1 MQTTA
6 TRYVVRPMDL
16 GDISQVMEIEKD
28 SFPSVWPST
37 AFKREIRHNR
47 LARYLVAVEQTVR
60 EGEATEG
67 EFGPPGPPGP
77 RAPTAPP
84 LSPPRLG
91 RWLIELRRLFGAE
104 EDAEPVPHQDVVIGF
119 VGVWLIAD
127 EAHIVTIAVREGHRR
142 RGIGELLLIAAI
154 ELTLMNERELVSL
167 ECRASNDAAMALY
180 DKYGFQRLGIRPH
193 YYSDN
198 REDAIIMT
206 AEHIDRAPYQ
216 SLFRQLREEHRQRC
230 GDYQFDFT

>member
-28 SFPSVWPST
+28 SFPSMWPST

-47 LARYLVAVEQTVR
+47 LARYLVAVEQTVL
-60 EGEATEG
+60 EGETTEA
-67 EFGPPGPPGP
+67 EFGPPDP

-104 EDAEPVPHQDVVIGF
+104 EDAEPAPHQDLVIGF

-127 EAHIVTIAVREGHRR
+127 EAHIVTIAVRESHRR
-142 RGIGELLLIAAI
+142 QGIGELLLIAAI

-167 ECRASNDAAMALY
+167 ECRVSNDAAIALY

-206 AEHIDRAPYQ
+206 AEGIDRASYQ
-216 SLFRQLREEHRQRC
+216 TLFRQLREEHRQRC
-230 GDYQFDFT
+230 GDYRFNFT

>member
-1 MQTTA
+1 
-6 TRYVVRPMDL
+6 MDL

-28 SFPSVWPST
+28 SFPSSWPST

-47 LARYLVAVEQTVR
+47 LARYLVAVEQTVP
-60 EGEATEG
+60 EGETQQDEPDPT
-67 EFGPPGPPGP
+67 PPP
-77 RAPTAPP
+77 AQP

-91 RWLIELRRLFGAE
+91 RWLTELRRLFGPE
-104 EDAEPVPHQDVVIGF
+104 EESEPAPHQDLVIGF

-127 EAHIVTIAVREGHRR
+127 EAHIVTIAVREGYRR

-154 ELTLMNERELVSL
+154 ELALMNERDMVSL
-167 ECRASNDAAMALY
+167 ECRASNEAAIALY

-206 AEHIDRAPYQ
+206 AEHIEYAPYQ
-216 SLFRQLREEHRQRC
+216 ARLRQLKEAHRQRL
-230 GDYQFDFT
+230 GHYQLDFT

>member
-28 SFPSVWPST
+28 SFPSMWPST

-47 LARYLVAVEQTVR
+47 LARYLVAVEQTVQ
-60 EGEATEG
+60 EGETTEG
-67 EFGPPGPPGP
+67 EFGPLSPPGP
-77 RAPTAPP
+77 RAPSAPP

-104 EDAEPVPHQDVVIGF
+104 EDAEPAPHQDLVIGF

-127 EAHIVTIAVREGHRR
+127 EAHIVTIAVRESHRR
-142 RGIGELLLIAAI
+142 RGVGELMLIAAI

-167 ECRASNDAAMALY
+167 ECRVSNDVAIALY

-198 REDAIIMT
+198 REDAVIMT
-206 AEHIDRAPYQ
+206 AERIDQAPYQ
-216 SLFRQLREEHRQRC
+216 RLFRQLREEHRQRF
-230 GDYQFDFT
+230 GEYHFDFT

>member
-6 TRYVVRPMDL
+6 VRHLVRPMDL

-28 SFPSVWPST
+28 SFPSSWPST

-47 LARYLVAVEQTVR
+47 LARYLVAVEQTVP
-60 EGEATEG
+60 EGETQEG
-67 EFGPPGPPGP
+67 EPDPTPPS
-77 RAPTAPP
+77 AQP

-91 RWLIELRRLFGAE
+91 RWLTELRHLFGPE
-104 EDAEPVPHQDVVIGF
+104 EESEPAPHGDLVIGF

-127 EAHIVTIAVREGHRR
+127 EAHIVTIAVRDSHRR

-154 ELTLMNERELVSL
+154 ELALMNERDMVSL
-167 ECRASNDAAMALY
+167 ECRVSNEAAVALY

-198 REDAIIMT
+198 REDAII
-206 AEHIDRAPYQ
+206 
-216 SLFRQLREEHRQRC
+216 
-230 GDYQFDFT
+230 

>member
-28 SFPSVWPST
+28 SFPSMWPST

-47 LARYLVAVEQTVR
+47 LARYLVAVEQSVQ
-60 EGEATEG
+60 EGEATEA
-67 EFGPPGPPGP
+67 EFGPPGP

-104 EDAEPVPHQDVVIGF
+104 EDAEPVPHQDLVIGF

-127 EAHIVTIAVREGHRR
+127 EAHIVTIAVRDSHRR

-167 ECRASNDAAMALY
+167 ECRVSNEVAMALY

-216 SLFRQLREEHRQRC
+216 KLFRQLGEEHRQRC

>member
-1 MQTTA
+1 
-6 TRYVVRPMDL
+6 
-16 GDISQVMEIEKD
+16 MEIEKD
-28 SFPSVWPST
+28 SFPSMWPST

-47 LARYLVAVEQTVR
+47 LARYLVAVEQTVL
-60 EGEATEG
+60 EGEAPER
-67 EFGPPGPPGP
+67 EFGPPDP

-104 EDAEPVPHQDVVIGF
+104 EDAEPAPHQDLVIGF

-127 EAHIVTIAVREGHRR
+127 EAHIVTIAVRESHRR

-154 ELTLMNERELVSL
+154 ELTLMNERELLSL
-167 ECRASNDAAMALY
+167 ECRVSNDAAIALY
-180 DKYGFQRLGIRPH
+180 EKYGFQRLGIRPH

-206 AEHIDRAPYQ
+206 AERIDRGPYQ
-216 SLFRQLREEHRQRC
+216 SLFRQLREEHRQRI